1 MRTWPARFLLS
12 TSIALGSLAIGCED
26 GATTTGTGSG
36 GGATTS
42 SGTTSPTSSTATG
55 TTTGGTT
62 SSASGGTTTSS
73 GTGGAGGVPG
83 AWCGPIPACDA
94 PAPAGNDPV
103 DSPNLRGRDLFLNPG
118 DEQWILAKFT
128 WGSLADFDYHGEPV
142 DIYLNR
148 DCGTGWEML
157 GTAVTTNDGDHATVE
172 GVEDTGG
179 RVYFQIPA
187 DKTLGLGRH
196 RVRLVMQTDGASTEL
211 FIEVVPKGT
220 PAFVTDVD
228 GTLTTSE
235 FAQVSTL
242 FSGVVPD
249 ANPSAAE
256 VMQKLVSK
264 GYHPFYL
271 TARPEVLGQ
280 STRDFIDQ
288 KGFPDGVAHT
298 TLTKTGATGASAVTF
313 KSDELAWL
321 ASKGIVPA
329 FAFGNTSS
337 DAEAYDNAGILPIDH
352 RIFFQYDDT
361 AFGGRRIESYADLL
375 TEIDALPD
383 LCAP

>member
-1 MRTWPARFLLS
+1 MGS
-12 TSIALGSLAIGCED
+12 TACAIVAATIAIGCED
-26 GATTTGTGSG
+26 GSTTTGSGSG
-36 GGATTS
+36 GGST
-42 SGTTSPTSSTATG
+42 GTTSPTTSTSGSGTASTG
-55 TTTGGTT
+55 DTTASVGGGT
-62 SSASGGTTTSS
+62 SASS
-73 GTGGAGGVPG
+73 GTGGSGGVPG

-94 PAPAGNDPV
+94 PAPAGNDPA
-103 DSPNLRGRDLFLNPG
+103 DSPNHRGRDLFLNPG

-128 WGSLADFDYHGEPV
+128 WGSLADFDYHGEAV

-148 DCGTGWEML
+148 DCGTQWEML
-157 GTAVTTNDGDHATVE
+157 GTATTSNDGDNPTVE

-187 DKTLGLGRH
+187 NKALGLGRH
-196 RVRLVMQTDGASTEL
+196 RVRLVMQSDDSSTEL
-211 FIEVVPKGT
+211 FIEVVPQGT
-220 PAFVTDVD
+220 PVFVSDVD

-235 FAQVSTL
+235 YAEVASL
-242 FSGVVPD
+242 FSGQVPD

-280 STRDFIDQ
+280 STRDFLDQ
-288 KGFPDGVAHT
+288 HGFPDGVAHT
-298 TLTKTGATGASAVTF
+298 TLTKTGATGAEAVTF
-313 KSDELAWL
+313 KSGELAML
-321 ASKGIVPA
+321 ASKGMVPT
-329 FAFGNTSS
+329 FAFGNTDS
-337 DAEAYDNAGILPIDH
+337 DASAYENAGVMPLDH

-375 TEIDALPD
+375 TEIDALPS